1 MSKPT
6 GDSRSLQTYSRLWKE
21 QQAAKAKLDKIKA
34 QLAEVEPRVLDFF
47 QKSGVPRM
55 TVRGVTIYTK
65 RDLWAGRE
73 EGITNEV
80 ACEALAKAGLGDFA
94 AMRFNTQTLSAYVR
108 ECEKNEEP
116 LPEEFKG
123 VIKVSETFKI
133 QARKG

>member
-1 MSKPT
+1 MSNPT
-6 GDSRSLQTYSRLWKE
+6 GDARSLQTYSRLWKE
-21 QQAAKAKLDKIKA
+21 MKAVTAKLDRIKA
-34 QLAEVEPRVLDFF
+34 DIKACEPRVLDFF
-47 QKSGVPRM
+47 EKSGIPRT
-55 TVRGVTIYTK
+55 TVRGVTIYVK

-73 EGITNEV
+73 EGVTNEV

-108 ECEKNEEP
+108 ECENNGEP